1 MTAERPPSP
10 GSSGSDELPEHP
22 EPRLRR
28 THRGPDMGDGRDAR
42 SGGLL
47 LVHAHPD
54 DESFSTGGLIA
65 RSVAEGRR
73 VDLVTC
79 TGGEEGEIHDP
90 DLDADEA
97 RPRLREIRREEL
109 ECSVRALGD
118 GRLHLHLLGYRDSG
132 MMGTPSNER
141 ADVFWRADL
150 DEAAGKLVKIIR
162 EARPAVMVSYDEN
175 GNYGHPDH
183 INAHRIATAAW
194 DAAAD
199 PRRYPD
205 LGRPHAVAK
214 LYETAFNREAFLG
227 LMLEMNR
234 RGLELPWDF
243 GEMLKKAQDAAAAY
257 GLTDLD
263 PSNIEALTRVAEA
276 LAEGQR
282 QEAQAAQEGQEGQQG
297 EEQDATRAFG
307 TPDAAIGAR
316 VDVSEFLEQ
325 KHRSMDCHRT
335 QRQDFGW
342 LLGMPKDLQER
353 ALATEYFV
361 LTRWRNQEIPS
372 GHREDSLFA
381 EL

>member
-1 MTAERPPSP
+1 MTPEPP
-10 GSSGSDELPEHP
+10 GSTGAAGAADLPEPP

-28 THRGPDMGDGRDAR
+28 RPRSAR
-42 SGGLL
+42 PADSGEDNRAGGLL

-65 RSVAEGRR
+65 RSIAEGRR

-90 DLDADEA
+90 SLDAEEA

-109 ECSVRALGD
+109 ECSVRVLGD
-118 GRLHLHLLGYRDSG
+118 GKLHLHLLGYRDSG

-150 DEAAGKLVKIIR
+150 DDATGKLVKIVR
-162 EARPAVMVSYDEN
+162 KTRPAVMVSYDSN

-183 INAHRIATAAW
+183 INAYRIATAAW

-199 PRRYPD
+199 PKRYPD

-243 GEMLKKAQDAAAAY
+243 GETLKKAEDAAAAY
-257 GLTDLD
+257 GFTDLN
-263 PSNIEALTRVAEA
+263 PSNVEALKHVAEA
-276 LAEGQR
+276 LAEG
-282 QEAQAAQEGQEGQQG
+282 
-297 EEQDATRAFG
+297 EEPGSAWG
-307 TPDAAIGAR
+307 TPDAEIGAR
-316 VDVSEFLEQ
+316 VCVSAFRER
-325 KHRSMDCHRT
+325 KHRSTDCHRT

-342 LLGMPKDLQER
+342 LLGMPEDLLES

-361 LTRWRNQEIPS
+361 LSRWRNQETPS

>member
-1 MTAERPPSP
+1 MTSERPAFP
-10 GSSGSDELPEHP
+10 GSPGSDELPEPP

-28 THRGPDMGDGRDAR
+28 TQRGPEMRDAR
-42 SGGLL
+42 DARAGGLL

-65 RSVAEGRR
+65 RSVEEGRR

-90 DLDADEA
+90 DLDAEEA

-118 GRLHLHLLGYRDSG
+118 GHLHLHLLGYRDSG

-150 DEAAGKLVKIIR
+150 DEATGKLVKIIR

-199 PRRYPD
+199 SRRYPD

-234 RGLELPWDF
+234 RGLDLPWDF

-257 GLTDLD
+257 GFTDLD

-282 QEAQAAQEGQEGQQG
+282 QEAQAAREGEEGQQG

-307 TPDAAIGAR
+307 TPDAEIGAR
-316 VDVSEFLEQ
+316 VDVSGFLEQ

-361 LTRWRNQEIPS
+361 LTRWRNWEIPS

>member
-1 MTAERPPSP
+1 MTPELPASAGMPASGEPP
-10 GSSGSDELPEHP
+10 GSDDLPEPP

-28 THRGPDMGDGRDAR
+28 RPRSVPTGDADDDGRA
-42 SGGLL
+42 GGLV

-90 DLDADEA
+90 DLDPDEA

-109 ECSVRALGD
+109 ECSVRVLGD
-118 GRLHLHLLGYRDSG
+118 GKLHLHLLGYRDSG

-150 DEAAGKLVKIIR
+150 DEATGKLVKIIR
-162 EARPAVMVSYDEN
+162 EARPAVMVSYDSN

-194 DAAAD
+194 EAAAD
-199 PRRYPD
+199 PKRYPD
-205 LGRPHAVAK
+205 LGRPHDVAK
-214 LYETAFNREAFLG
+214 LYETAFHRESFLG
-227 LMLEMNR
+227 LMLEMKR

-243 GEMLKKAQDAAAAY
+243 GEQLKKAEDAAAAY
-257 GLTDLD
+257 GFSDLN
-263 PSNIEALTRVAEA
+263 PANVEALRQVAEK
-276 LAEGQR
+276 LAEG
-282 QEAQAAQEGQEGQQG
+282 
-297 EEQDATRAFG
+297 EEPGSGWG
-307 TPDAAIGAR
+307 TPDAEIGAR

-342 LLGMPKDLQER
+342 LLGMPQDLLER

>member
-1 MTAERPPSP
+1 MRAEPPAP
-10 GSSGSDELPEHP
+10 GGFSGTDELPEPP

-28 THRGPDMGDGRDAR
+28 RPRSADADGGGDDRAD
-42 SGGLL
+42 GLL

-90 DLDADEA
+90 DLDPDEA

-132 MMGTPSNER
+132 MMGTPSNDR

-150 DEAAGKLVKIIR
+150 DEATGKLVKIIR
-162 EARPAVMVSYDEN
+162 EARPAVMESYDSN

-183 INAHRIATAAW
+183 INAYRIATAAW

-199 PRRYPD
+199 SSRYPD
-205 LGRPHAVAK
+205 LGRPHQVAK

-227 LMLEMNR
+227 LMLEMNK

-243 GEMLKKAQDAAAAY
+243 GEQLKKAEDAAAAY
-257 GLTDLD
+257 GFSDLN
-263 PSNIEALTRVAEA
+263 PTNVEALRQVAEA
-276 LAEGQR
+276 LS
-282 QEAQAAQEGQEGQQG
+282 EGQEEPG
-297 EEQDATRAFG
+297 AAWG
-307 TPDAAIGAR
+307 TPDAEIGAR
-316 VDVSEFLEQ
+316 VDVSAFLEQ

-342 LLGMPKDLQER
+342 LLGMPRDLLER
-353 ALATEYFV
+353 ALSTEYYV

>member
-1 MTAERPPSP
+1 MTP
-10 GSSGSDELPEHP
+10 ELPEPP

-28 THRGPDMGDGRDAR
+28 RPRSADGDGSARDGRA
-42 SGGLL
+42 GGLL

-65 RSVAEGRR
+65 RSITEGRR

-90 DLDADEA
+90 DLDPDEA

-109 ECSVRALGD
+109 ECSVRVLGQ
-118 GRLHLHLLGYRDSG
+118 GRLNLHLLGYRDSG

-150 DEAAGKLVKIIR
+150 DEATGRLVRIVR
-162 EARPAVMVSYDEN
+162 EARPAVMVSYDSN

-183 INAHRIATAAW
+183 INAHRIAAAAW

-199 PRRYPD
+199 ASRFPD

-243 GEMLKKAQDAAAAY
+243 GEAIKKAEDAAAAY

-263 PSNIEALTRVAEA
+263 PSNLEALRRVAEA
-276 LAEGQR
+276 MAEGQ
-282 QEAQAAQEGQEGQQG
+282 
-297 EEQDATRAFG
+297 D
-307 TPDAAIGAR
+307 PDAAWGMPDAEIGAR
-316 VDVSEFLEQ
+316 VDVSAVLEQ

-342 LLGMPKDLQER
+342 LLGMPQDLLER

-361 LTRWRNQEIPS
+361 LARWRNQEIPS
-372 GHREDSLFA
+372 SHREDSLFA

>member
-1 MTAERPPSP
+1 VTQQGYTGPQRDHAGTHEPTEPPEP
-10 GSSGSDELPEHP
+10 P

-28 THRGPDMGDGRDAR
+28 RPRTATRDADER
-42 SGGLL
+42 QAGGLL

-65 RSVAEGRR
+65 RTVAEGRR

-90 DLDADEA
+90 DLDVDEA
-97 RPRLREIRREEL
+97 KPRLREIRREEL
-109 ECSVRALGD
+109 ECSVRVLGN
-118 GRLHLHLLGYRDSG
+118 GKLRLHLLGYRDSG

-150 DEAAGKLVKIIR
+150 DEATGRLVKIIR
-162 EARPAVMVSYDEN
+162 EARPAVMVSYDSN

-183 INAHRIATAAW
+183 INAHRIAAAAW
-194 DAAAD
+194 GAAAD
-199 PRRYPD
+199 PKRYPD

-214 LYETAFNREAFLG
+214 LYETAFNRESFLG
-227 LMLEMNR
+227 LMLEMHK

-243 GEMLKKAQDAAAAY
+243 GETLRKAEDAAAAY
-257 GLTDLD
+257 GLTELN
-263 PSNIEALTRVAEA
+263 PTNIEGLRKIAES
-276 LAEGQR
+276 LA
-282 QEAQAAQEGQEGQQG
+282 QG
-297 EEQDATRAFG
+297 EEPGSAWG
-307 TPDAAIGAR
+307 TPDAEIGAR
-316 VDVSEFLEQ
+316 VDVSDYREQ
-325 KHRSMDCHRT
+325 KQRSMDCHRT

-342 LLGMPKDLQER
+342 LLGMPSDLLER
-353 ALATEYFV
+353 ALSTEFFV
-361 LTRWRNQEIPS
+361 LAQSRKQEIPS